1 MAAAMVV
8 VMRSLFSAMPVLF
21 RGGSVMVVVVTMAA
35 GLLQQALARS
45 MVRSRRET
53 AGVQPGEHADN
64 SQPCEKHSHQQPQD
78 QSSKRPT
85 QAKIRAA
92 EQSPILPAWVEPF
105 PVAGLSHG

>member
-1 MAAAMVV
+1 MVVV
-8 VMRSLFSAMPVLF
+8 VMRSLFPAMPMFF
-21 RGGSVMVVVVTMAA
+21 RDGPVMMVVVVVTMAA
-35 GLLQQALARS
+35 GLFQQAIARS